1 MSLTGEQLR
10 HDIDSGKTG
19 EKVGFPD
26 PATAPLGTDD
36 EAGGARATVYPE
48 EPKPEVKL
56 APRRRHAR
64 GLAMFLSLGFAVNF
78 CIFVSVLIG
87 AT

>member
-1 MSLTGEQLR
+1 MSLNGEQLR
-10 HDIDSGKTG
+10 SDIDSGKTG

-36 EAGGARATVYPE
+36 EAGGAPAPRYAE
-48 EPKPEVKL
+48 EQRPVEL
-56 APRRRHAR
+56 APRRRHAS
-64 GLAMFLSLGFAVNF
+64 GLALFLSLGFAVNF
-78 CIFVSVLIG
+78 CVFVSVLIG

>member
-1 MSLTGEQLR
+1 MSISGEQLR
-10 HDIDSGKTG
+10 ADIDSGKTG
-19 EKVGFPD
+19 EKVGYPD

-36 EAGGARATVYPE
+36 EAGGARATAYPE
-48 EPKPEVKL
+48 EKREVNL

-64 GLAMFLSLGFAVNF
+64 GLAMFLSLGFAVDF
-78 CIFVSVLIG
+78 CIFVSVLLG